1 MAERALMPAATR
13 LAAALVVLAAA
24 ACAVT
29 AACTGGGGAP
39 GPPAACDTVFD
50 TDTPDVCPSWSAQ
63 VEPLFATY
71 CNQCHTDGG
80 NGQTLFNASTYH
92 DVFVA
97 RGQVTQF
104 VGNCNMPLQDASPPV
119 PQPSDPERQTIISW
133 VACNAP
139 DN

>member
-1 MAERALMPAATR
+1 VVKPSAKRAIAAV
-13 LAAALVVLAAA
+13 VVLSAA
-24 ACAVT
+24 ACAVAT
-29 AACTGGGGAP
+29 ACTGGGGSGGSPP
-39 GPPAACDTVFD
+39 GCDTTFD

-63 VEPLFATY
+63 VEPLFVTY

-80 NGQTLFNASTYH
+80 VGQASFNASTYH

-104 VGNCNMPLQDASPPV
+104 VGNCSMPLLDAAPPV
-119 PQPSDPERQTIISW
+119 PQPSDPERQTIIAW